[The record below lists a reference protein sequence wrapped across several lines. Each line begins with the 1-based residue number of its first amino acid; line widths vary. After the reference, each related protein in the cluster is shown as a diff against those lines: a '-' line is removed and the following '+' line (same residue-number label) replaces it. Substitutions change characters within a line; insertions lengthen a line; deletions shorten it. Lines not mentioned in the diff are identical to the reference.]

1 MIVKPGQVWKDNDKR
16 TPRTLDILRQ
26 LNDLYVEVRC
36 RESGKVTRIT
46 IRRFNPKSSTGYT
59 LIQDV
64 SNNKISS

>member
-36 RESGKVTRIT
+36 RNGK
-46 IRRFNPKSSTGYT
+46 KLDS
-59 LIQDV
+59 
-64 SNNKISS
+64 